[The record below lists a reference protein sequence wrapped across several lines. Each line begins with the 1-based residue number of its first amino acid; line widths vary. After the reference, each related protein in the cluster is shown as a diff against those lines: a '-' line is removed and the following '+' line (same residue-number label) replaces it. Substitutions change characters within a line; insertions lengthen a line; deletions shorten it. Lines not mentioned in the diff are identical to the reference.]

1 MDAQYAYETIDRFL
15 RNNLGDDDYAEYSEA
30 LDALCAPTSEFIGLP
45 VDHQYSY
52 PDGTWRCSNGEAING
67 VKPTNGRP
75 LYAKK
80 DGT

>member
-30 LDALCAPTSEFIGLP
+30 LDALCSPPSEFLGIPVEYQYQYPGL
-45 VDHQYSY
+45 D
-52 PDGTWRCSNGEAING
+52 WRCSNGDTVNG
-67 VKPTNGRP
+67 LRPTASRA